1 METLFIL
8 ALFFWVN
15 FFSTIIIAVLFLFLY
30 KREGTSKFLRVSCFG
45 PWSWSNKEEEEE
57 EEEEEEKDDDD
68 HKKKRSH
75 TPHTHIV
82 FLIRGETLT
91 LSSVCF

>member
-1 METLFIL
+1 LD
-8 ALFFWVN
+8 LFFL
-15 FFSTIIIAVLFLFLY
+15 FFLFLLW
-30 KREGTSKFLRVSCFG
+30 KHFGVVFLGQFFLRVSCFG
-45 PWSWSNKEEEEE
+45 PWSWSNKEEQEEE